1 MRASVLVVISVNS
14 RIHCYHRPIWSRID
28 PQSKYS
34 TVACCE
40 SAGWAIA
47 QGFILSY
54 LSYQFIYLSETSE
67 ICFRARA
74 MRIGNV
80 GLSLPTMG
88 EAGKDKNLA
97 TEIGK
102 ALVQLG
108 GLPLLEAQNQ
118 VDVTDLRQRATD
130 ALRPEGRDADSH
142 ALCKKALCMNA
153 WAPARH
159 REQSCRPYLGKTPC
173 PEEVFCHYAAID
185 VALAD
190 DEQRT
195 RFGQHPCCGHCS
207 CCMPKG
213 QREAPLDLFPQC
225 PHIAIE

>member
-1 MRASVLVVISVNS
+1 MSDEPRIVYVTIATPNERFQFGPPVELTEVGTVSPRVVVVPTVSLTASKNPALVS
-14 RIHCYHRPIWSRID
+14 CEA
-28 PQSKYS
+28 
-34 TVACCE
+34 ACAE
-40 SAGWAIA
+40 W
-47 QGFILSY
+47 
-54 LSYQFIYLSETSE
+54 T
-67 ICFRARA
+67 ARQQT
-74 MRIGNV
+74 
-80 GLSLPTMG
+80 LG
-88 EAGKDKNLA
+88 EARKDKNLA
-97 TEIGK
+97 TEIWK
-102 ALVQLG
+102 APGQLG

-130 ALRPEGRDADSH
+130 ALRPEGRDVDSH

-173 PEEVFCHYAAID
+173 PEEVLCHHAAID

-195 RFGQHPCCGHCS
+195 RFGQHPCCGHCG

-213 QREAPLDLFPQC
+213 QREAPLDLFP
-225 PHIAIE
+225 